1 MSASGI
7 AAITYLVE
15 CATADQAVAVSKA
28 KRGEFERAAQLLRRA
43 GRQLAE
49 AELALLEM
57 ARNAAI
63 APVLA
68 KRRTP

>member
-1 MSASGI
+1 MNAI
-7 AAITYLVE
+7 ADAP
-15 CATADQAVAVSKA
+15 
-28 KRGEFERAAQLLRRA
+28 

-57 ARNAAI
+57 ARTAAI

-68 KRRTP
+68 KRRAP

>member
-1 MSASGI
+1 MNAIPDMS
-7 AAITYLVE
+7 
-15 CATADQAVAVSKA
+15 
-28 KRGEFERAAQLLRRA
+28 

-57 ARNAAI
+57 ARIAAI

-68 KRRTP
+68 KRRAP